1 MIKKT
6 LNINVSNNKYIDTSI
21 LTTNTCYLN
30 YKEVAEIIYN
40 NITNIIKENNYN
52 IEDIKINMALND
64 QPFIEYKNG
73 EILNW

>member
-1 MIKKT
+1 M
-6 LNINVSNNKYIDTSI
+6 
-21 LTTNTCYLN
+21 
-30 YKEVAEIIYN
+30 AEIIYN